1 MENRPVAILQEDD
14 HPANRPPLLT
24 NELID
29 IITALVYFLSLFQ
42 IPPLSG
48 VKSNKLNILTIL
60 AWIKN
65 TKNNDGV

>member
-24 NELID
+24 NELSI
-29 IITALVYFLSLFQ
+29 YFSSLFQ